1 MSGLLEPVITAEE
14 LARRT
19 AQLGAEISERY
30 RGQDLLVV
38 GVLKG
43 AFMFLADLVRHI
55 SIPAHVDFVR
65 VSSYGAD
72 VKPGELKFVQDLDS
86 PCKGR
91 HVLVVEDIVD
101 TGNSMSMLLAELSQR
116 GAASVRLCALIDKV
130 ERRKTQVTVDFP
142 GFRLAKGFLVGY
154 GLDFAEDYRCL
165 PGVYELIQQEG
176 P

>member
-1 MSGLLEPVITAEE
+1 VEPRLEPVITAEE
-14 LARRT
+14 LAART
-19 AQLGAEISERY
+19 AALGADISEHY
-30 RGQDLLVV
+30 RGRDLLMV

-43 AFMFLADLVRHI
+43 AFMFLADLARHI

-65 VSSYGAD
+65 LASYHGGL
-72 VKPGELKFVQDLDS
+72 KPGELSFVQDLDS
-86 PCKGR
+86 PCRGR

-101 TGNSMSMLLAELSQR
+101 TGNSMSTLLAQLATR

-130 ERRKTQVTVDFP
+130 ERRKAQVTVDFP

-176 P
+176 R